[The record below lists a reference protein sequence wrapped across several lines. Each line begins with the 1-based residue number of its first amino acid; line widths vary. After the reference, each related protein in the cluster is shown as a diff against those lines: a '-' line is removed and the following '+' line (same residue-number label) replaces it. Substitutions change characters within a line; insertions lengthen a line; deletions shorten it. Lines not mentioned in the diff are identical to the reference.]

1 MKNPQWQD
9 RDGDDLTGS
18 PELFATNLLLVRA
31 MDNRLSRIEV
41 NRHEDRVGVQLF
53 SSERDY
59 EEETLTEQLDTWPKI
74 VDRFEEIT
82 DFEEP
87 GETGRLNPTIPV
99 DDAVTAMKVRYDEG
113 QITLSFTYED

>member
-31 MDNRLSRIEV
+31 MDNRLNRIEV
-41 NRHEDRVGVQLF
+41 NRHDDRVGVQLF
-53 SSERDY
+53 SSDRDY
-59 EEETLTEQLDTWPKI
+59 EEETLTENLDAWAKI
-74 VDRFEEIT
+74 VDRFEGIT

-87 GETGRLNPTIPV
+87 GETGRLIPTIPV
-99 DDAVTAMKVRYDEG
+99 DDAVEEMKVNYDDGLIAVTFE
-113 QITLSFTYED
+113 YEN